1 LGEKGDKDTSLGF
14 AVEFYDDGDLKKQL
28 LKMGIKSDNGFIY
41 FNELLYRCM
50 RRKYGNFKIN
60 KKMQKF
66 ELRTQFLIYQ
76 KTLFIQ
82 NKGLK
87 RLQNA
92 EIFNSIV
99 KKESGVNPFLTVMNF
114 KISFKT
120 WIKYAKL
127 RMRKQAFDM
136 LMSTANEG
144 TMQRQKALLEEDGKI
159 KHFTVEIEN
168 ELIYSCTS
176 EETDPELDAYLKS
189 KKSRG
194 DS

>member
-1 LGEKGDKDTSLGF
+1 MGEKGDKDTSLGF